1 MGDDATR
8 RLLNVSWRSL
18 ARRTKDSVNTV
29 DRIGEAV
36 KEYDN
41 GRFLSPNND
50 AGACV
55 AYGVCKAKNCHM
67 ASGF

>member
-29 DRIGEAV
+29 DRIGETV
-36 KEYDN
+36 
-41 GRFLSPNND
+41 ND